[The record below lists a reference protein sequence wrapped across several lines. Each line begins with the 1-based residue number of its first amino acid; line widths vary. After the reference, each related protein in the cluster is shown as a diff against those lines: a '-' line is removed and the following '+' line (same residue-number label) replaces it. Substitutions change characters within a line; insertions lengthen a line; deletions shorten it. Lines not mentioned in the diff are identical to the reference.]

1 MDTFE
6 YIMAIIEQS
15 LDTKMKRHV
24 VGGVLVSVSLLFGGL
39 ACTVLTLK
47 NDYDNGD

>member
-1 MDTFE
+1 
-6 YIMAIIEQS
+6 
-15 LDTKMKRHV
+15 MKRHAM
-24 VGGVLVSVSLLFGGL
+24 GGVLVSVSLLFGVL